1 MNAIQVM
8 LEALKSTRPSRQH
21 CTSNEQWD
29 AAMDFH
35 DQAIALG
42 AAELRREPDAWL
54 WIPTQ
59 GSGTEQVRK
68 DEPVRGCLW
77 AAALY
82 TREEVK

>member
-1 MNAIQVM
+1 MNTIEIM

-42 AAELRREPDAWL
+42 EAKLQRRQDAINAVEF
-54 WIPTQ
+54 WISCDTDK
-59 GSGTEQVRK
+59 R
-68 DEPVRGCLW
+68 DAYC
-77 AAALY
+77 ALL
-82 TREEVK
+82 TLLKEEIK